1 MADERWIQNQNAGR
15 VEEENL
21 PARRRERPRT
31 SPLLSN
37 PVGIECCRK
46 LSTLAVVNHTE
57 ENAAVKRTEVI
68 HLKSTKTERQGES
81 LLVAR

>member
-31 SPLLSN
+31 CPLLSN

-57 ENAAVKRTEVI
+57 EKAAVKRMKLRTKVI
-68 HLKSTKTERQGES
+68 HL
-81 LLVAR
+81 